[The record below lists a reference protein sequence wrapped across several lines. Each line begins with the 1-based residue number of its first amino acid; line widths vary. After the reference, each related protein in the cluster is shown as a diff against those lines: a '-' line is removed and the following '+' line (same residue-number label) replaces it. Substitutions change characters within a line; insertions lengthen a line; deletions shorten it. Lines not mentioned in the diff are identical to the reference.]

1 MTLRFPSWPLVSRSL
16 VFVLAVAWA
25 AQRVGFLPYLIA
37 LEAVGMFVAC
47 RLLGAHIRRR
57 PLRREA

>member
-1 MTLRFPSWPLVSRSL
+1 VGA
-16 VFVLAVAWA
+16 VVLAVAWA

-37 LEAVGMFVAC
+37 LQVVVMLAAC
-47 RLLGAHIRRR
+47 RLLGAYIRRR